1 MSMSKGAFG
10 DVPLSTLFPELTTA
24 GAESMRRAA
33 RGVGAARPEVAETT
47 WEWRTE
53 HAVFAGP
60 QSRVRV
66 ILLLCV
72 VHPTSDSDWLEFQL
86 QVGWTAEGRHEVAAV
101 VNVECWCET
110 DHGTHDVEVLK
121 FAVGDGMSLP
131 AAFEACAARMAD
143 WLADPR
149 DADFWRSRESARRE

>member
-1 MSMSKGAFG
+1 MGKGTFG
-10 DVPLSTLFPELTTA
+10 DVPLSTLVPELTIT

-33 RGVGAARPEVAETT
+33 RSVGAARPEIAETR
-47 WEWRTE
+47 WEWRAA

-60 QSRVRV
+60 QSRVLV

-72 VHPTSDSDWLEFQL
+72 VQPTSGSGWLEFQL

-110 DHGTHDVEVLK
+110 DHGTHDVEVLT
-121 FAVGDGMSLP
+121 FAVGDEMSLS
-131 AAFEACAARMAD
+131 AAFEAGAARMAD
-143 WLADPR
+143 WSADPR
-149 DADFWRSRESARRE
+149 DAEFWRSRESTRRE